1 MVCDLQEK
9 FAPSIINFDT
19 IVQNTDRIVQAANLL
34 QIPILATEQYP
45 KVIKISMYT
54 SWRIGQFLGITY
66 NRYVIMIYYSKFD
79 NFPSL

>member
-45 KVIKISMYT
+45 KVIKNFH
-54 SWRIGQFLGITY
+54 GHELGNWSIFGY
-66 NRYVIMIYYSKFD
+66 NIDTIEM
-79 NFPSL
+79 LL